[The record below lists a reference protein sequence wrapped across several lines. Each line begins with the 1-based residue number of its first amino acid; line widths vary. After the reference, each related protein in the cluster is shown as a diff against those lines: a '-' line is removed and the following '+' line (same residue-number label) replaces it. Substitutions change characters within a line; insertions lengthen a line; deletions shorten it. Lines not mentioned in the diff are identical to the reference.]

1 MLILGIETSCDETGV
16 AIYDSEKGLLGHKLY
31 SQIKL
36 HAKYGGVVP
45 ELASRDHINY
55 IIPLIHDLL
64 SDCKIIIQNIET
76 IAYTSG
82 PGLSGAL
89 LVGSSVAESL
99 ACALGIRSIPIHHL
113 EGHLLAPMLEDRKP
127 KFPFI
132 ALLVSGGHSQLIHV
146 KELGSYK
153 IIGDTLDDA
162 AGEAFDK
169 TAQLLGLGYPGGAAL
184 SKLAEKGLNHFEL
197 PRPLLHSNG
206 LDFSFSG
213 LKTAVLYL
221 VRKQKKLTKEIKAD
235 IAYAFE
241 DSITDVLVK
250 KTIQALKQ
258 EGLKRVIISGGVGA
272 NKTLRNKIIAECNQN
287 EFEYFFPDLT
297 FCTDNGAM
305 IALAGSLRLNMRPKE
320 NYSFSVKPRWKLT
333 EI

>member
-64 SDCKIIIQNIET
+64 SGCKINIQNIEA

>member
-55 IIPLIHDLL
+55 IIPLIQDLL
-64 SDCKIIIQNIET
+64 KDCKINIQNIEA

-184 SKLAEKGLNHFEL
+184 SKLAEKGLKHFEL

>member
-55 IIPLIHDLL
+55 IIPLINELL
-64 SDCKIIIQNIET
+64 RDCKINIQNIEA

-146 KELGSYK
+146 KKLGSYK

-184 SKLAEKGLNHFEL
+184 SKLAEKGLKHFKL

-272 NKTLRNKIIAECNQN
+272 NKTLREKIITECNQN

-305 IALAGSLRLNMRPKE
+305 IALAGSLRLNMPSKE

>member
-64 SDCKIIIQNIET
+64 SDCKIIIQNIEA

-184 SKLAEKGLNHFEL
+184 SKLAEKGLKHFEL

>member
-55 IIPLIHDLL
+55 IIPLINDLL
-64 SDCKIIIQNIET
+64 KDCKINIQNIEA

-146 KELGSYK
+146 KKLGSYK

-184 SKLAEKGLNHFEL
+184 SKLAEKGLKHFKL

-221 VRKQKKLTKEIKAD
+221 ARKQKKLTKEIKAD

-272 NKTLRNKIIAECNQN
+272 NKTLREKIIAECNQN

-305 IALAGSLRLNMRPKE
+305 IALAGSLRLNMPSKE

>member
-64 SDCKIIIQNIET
+64 SDCKINIQNIEA

-184 SKLAEKGLNHFEL
+184 SKLAEKGLKHFKL

-272 NKTLRNKIIAECNQN
+272 NKTLREKIIAECNQN

-305 IALAGSLRLNMRPKE
+305 IALAGSLRLNMPSKE